1 MLKIPKSGKERECY
15 MEAQK
20 RDGKLR
26 MAALNSSEEQQEV
39 NDREEGGSRATQYRL
54 STAMR
59 NNVSPLLSPTK

>member
-1 MLKIPKSGKERECY
+1 MLKTPKSGKERECCV
-15 MEAQK
+15 EAQK

-26 MAALNSSEEQQEV
+26 MAALNSSEDQQEV

>member
-1 MLKIPKSGKERECY
+1 

-26 MAALNSSEEQQEV
+26 MAALNSSEDQQEV